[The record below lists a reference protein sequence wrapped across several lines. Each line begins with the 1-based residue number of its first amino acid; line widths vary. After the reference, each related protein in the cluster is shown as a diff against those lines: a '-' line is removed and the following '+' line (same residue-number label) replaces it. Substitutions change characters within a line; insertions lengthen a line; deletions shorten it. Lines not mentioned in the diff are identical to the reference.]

1 MKNSMSVYDK
11 IKVLMSLRQ
20 HSIVVLSKLPVYDT
34 VAGYRKL
41 YCILSLYLY
50 VCFLSMPKRSGPIG
64 LIYSIRTFIFQKLR
78 LYSIVS
84 DPGPDWIRI
93 QASKNDPQKKK
104 SEEISSFKR

>member
-1 MKNSMSVYDK
+1 
-11 IKVLMSLRQ
+11 
-20 HSIVVLSKLPVYDT
+20 
-34 VAGYRKL
+34 
-41 YCILSLYLY
+41 
-50 VCFLSMPKRSGPIG
+50 MPKKSGPIG

-104 SEEISSFKR
+104 SEEISKF